1 LREFPHLVEMHKKY
15 GNDGL
20 VAMSVSVDEADKEA
34 KILEWLNKFQATFP
48 NYRLDEPYDVWST
61 KWDVAAQPVVFVFD
75 RLGRR
80 AAKFSPDEKNF
91 TYNEDV
97 EPLVKKLLSAKP

>member
-1 LREFPHLVEMHKKY
+1 MHKKY
-15 GNDGL
+15 AKDGL
-20 VAMSVSVDEADKEA
+20 VAMSVSVDEAEKEA
-34 KILEWLNKFQATFP
+34 TILEWLNKFQATFP
-48 NYRLDEPYDVWST
+48 NYRLDESYDVWSK
-61 KWDVAAQPVVFVFD
+61 KWDVSAQPVVFVFD

-80 AAKFSPDEKNF
+80 AAKFSPDTKDF

>member
-1 LREFPHLVEMHKKY
+1 MHRKY
-15 GNDGL
+15 AKDGL
-20 VAMSVSVDEADKEA
+20 VAMSVSVDEADNEPR
-34 KILEWLNKFQATFP
+34 LQELLNQFQATFP
-48 NYRLDEPYDVWST
+48 NYRLDEPYDVWSS
-61 KWDVAAQPVVFVFD
+61 KWNVSAQPVVFVFD

-97 EPLVKKLLSAKP
+97 EPLVKKLLSSKP

>member
-1 LREFPHLVEMHKKY
+1 
-15 GNDGL
+15 
-20 VAMSVSVDEADKEA
+20 
-34 KILEWLNKFQATFP
+34 
-48 NYRLDEPYDVWST
+48 
-61 KWDVAAQPVVFVFD
+61 VAAQPVVFVFD